1 MQKASELYTSIR
13 KFNLA
18 ELMRL
23 LTNPAGYSDNEWL
36 EKRVCECVNEPM
48 RLPLR
53 GLPASEPSG
62 LLGTELT
69 RLRLARAV
77 RGELGWDSW
86 SRTSG

>member
-1 MQKASELYTSIR
+1 MQKALHSQ
-13 KFNLA
+13 KFNLV

-53 GLPASEPSG
+53 GSQQVSLQAC
-62 LLGTELT
+62 
-69 RLRLARAV
+69 
-77 RGELGWDSW
+77 
-86 SRTSG
+86 

>member
-1 MQKASELYTSIR
+1 MQKAPELCTSIR

-53 GLPASEPSG
+53 GA
-62 LLGTELT
+62 T
-69 RLRLARAV
+69 R
-77 RGELGWDSW
+77 
-86 SRTSG
+86 

>member
-1 MQKASELYTSIR
+1 MQKAPEVYSIR

-53 GLPASEPSG
+53 GA
-62 LLGTELT
+62 T
-69 RLRLARAV
+69 R
-77 RGELGWDSW
+77 
-86 SRTSG
+86 